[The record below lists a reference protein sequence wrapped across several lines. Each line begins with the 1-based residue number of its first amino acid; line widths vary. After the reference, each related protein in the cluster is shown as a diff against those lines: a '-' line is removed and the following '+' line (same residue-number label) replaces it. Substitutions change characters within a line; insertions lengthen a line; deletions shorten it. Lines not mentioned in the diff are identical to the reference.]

1 MHVLLLGGTWFLG
14 RAVARHALANDC
26 EVTTFN
32 RGQSTPYLPG
42 TLAVHGDR
50 ASADDFERLARYG
63 PWDVVI
69 DTSASDTAPRH
80 VLAGARALAEVTD
93 RYIYVSSVSV
103 YRDWGAGP
111 LTESSATYDTPAD
124 AGPEYYEG
132 LDAAVQDGMRK
143 AGCERAVTEA
153 FGADRTTILR
163 PGSILGPGEY
173 IGRLPWWL
181 RRCARGGE
189 ILAPREPDRPVQ
201 PIDARDVA
209 AFAVSAPAGVFNV
222 TAPRGHATMRDLL
235 TACLDA
241 TGYQGRLVWT
251 SEEVLA
257 RHGVRGR
264 TELPLWPGTDGVVDV
279 SAALEAGLTCRPLDR
294 TVADTWAWLRDGADS
309 VAGQQAGWERHGIA
323 PDKEAAILAEVG
335 LTG

>member
-14 RAVARHALANDC
+14 RAVARQALAHDC

-69 DTSASDTAPRH
+69 DTSASDTDPRH

-93 RYIYVSSVSV
+93 RYVYVSSVGV
-103 YRDWGAGP
+103 YREPHAGP

-124 AGPEYYEG
+124 AGPEAYAGQGAAEQEG
-132 LDAAVQDGMRK
+132 RRK

-153 FGADRTTILR
+153 FGAERTTILR
-163 PGSILGPGEY
+163 PGAILGPGEY
-173 IGRLPWWL
+173 SGRLPWWL
-181 RRCARGGE
+181 RRCARGGD
-189 ILAPREPDRPVQ
+189 ILAPREPDRPIQ

-241 TGYQGRLVWT
+241 TGHQGDLVWT
-251 SEEVLA
+251 PAELLA
-257 RHGVRGR
+257 RHGVEGR
-264 TELPLWPGTDGVVDV
+264 TALPLWPGTDGIVDV
-279 SAALEAGLTCRPLDR
+279 RAALDAGLTCRPLER
-294 TVADTWAWLRDGADS
+294 TVADTWAWLRDGS
-309 VAGQQAGWERHGIA
+309 PPVPHPGWDRHGIA

-335 LTG
+335 TLG